1 MLNLPTPTDETLENY
16 YNLIKERIETA
27 LNASA
32 LSANAKSFL
41 SPNLKDILI
50 SNPSELINFHDALIS
65 RLFNRSSLNDY
76 NDYINAKRK
85 PKKTRS
91 QAESALIG
99 LYKPH
104 IEEIK
109 KVFDYNTFIS
119 GHKITSYWLAN
130 TLNRNTCTYCNRLYT
145 ITIDIKDKKTKRHN
159 DQNRITRPEF
169 DHWYSKSK
177 YPILALSYYNL
188 IPSCSVCNS
197 SIKGASEFDLN
208 THNHPYIDKTLCDFE
223 FSFRLRNVHESN
235 VKINVKAGKKTKTT
249 LDDLKILEIYNGHS
263 NLELK
268 DLLELKFNYPKDHL
282 ETLFSETFKGFNIK
296 PEEAYRLVFG
306 VEYEEDKFHKRPFSK
321 FKKDIISELRKIDQD
336 SK

>member
-1 MLNLPTPTDETLENY
+1 MLNLPTPTDETLESY
-16 YNLIKERIETA
+16 YNLIKERIEVA
-27 LNASA
+27 LNVST
-32 LSANAKSFL
+32 LDVNAKSFL
-41 SPNLKDILI
+41 SQNVKKILI
-50 SNPSELINFHDALIS
+50 SKPSELVNFHDALIPL
-65 RLFNRSSLNDY
+65 LFIGSSIPVY
-76 NDYINAKRK
+76 NNYVKAKSK
-85 PKKTRS
+85 PKKQRS
-91 QAESALIG
+91 QADTALIG
-99 LYKPH
+99 SYKVH

-130 TLNRNTCTYCNRLYT
+130 VLNRNTCTYCNRLYT
-145 ITIDIKDKKTKRHN
+145 ITIDKKDKKTKRHN
-159 DQNRITRPEF
+159 DKNRITRPEF

-177 YPILALSYYNL
+177 YPILALSFHNL

-197 SIKGASEFDLN
+197 SIKGASEFELT
-208 THNHPYIDKTLCDFE
+208 THNHPYIDKTHCDFE

-235 VKINVKAGKKTKTT
+235 VKINVKSGSKAETT
-249 LDDLKILEIYNGHS
+249 LNEFKIFEVYNGHS
-263 NLELK
+263 NLELR
-268 DLLELKFNYPKDHL
+268 DLLELKFNYPEDHL

-321 FKKDIISELRKIDQD
+321 FKKDIISELRKIDRE